1 MIKLNLI
8 LFRRFDFI
16 TKGVRTMKTD
26 TLRQAI
32 IYYFVVIIISA
43 LMIYLL
49 LLNFEIVILYSC
61 VFTVIYWLIYAFD
74 VYRKRN

>member
-49 LLNFEIVILYSC
+49 LLNFEIVILYKLC
-61 VFTVIYWLIYAFD
+61 Y
-74 VYRKRN
+74 